1 MRLWI
6 RGFMCF
12 SLYALVSCTVSLPQ
26 QSQIKNIKT
35 VPNMEHSIKKSLD
48 KKEIFSKGNWPNK
61 QWWLSYNTPE
71 LNTLVTEALANNP
84 SIHEIKS
91 RIEVAKQQ
99 AIVTRSLLAPLVYF
113 NARETRQYVSE
124 NGLYRAFNHTFPL
137 NARLLD
143 LSLSFTYEF
152 DFWGKNRNLFYAAL
166 GEAKVREAEAAEVEL
181 ITSTAIAQAFFAY
194 KTNLI
199 RKNLYT
205 QLIEVRQKIAKLQ
218 NLMVKKGLSSEL
230 PALETSEKLLESQK
244 LLSSITDELTANKH
258 LINTLA
264 GRGPEDHLL
273 IKSTLPS
280 LPKTL
285 NIPKILPLDFLAR
298 RPDLMAQIWRAKAL
312 AYKTGAAMAEYY
324 PDINLAGLIG
334 LESTS
339 WRKLLDL
346 SSGTALIRPALQ
358 LPIFTAG
365 AIKANINATKAQFD
379 AAIDAYNNLLL
390 FSTQEVLDVLAFAQD
405 VYQQKLEQK
414 QVVQY
419 AKQRYQLSS
428 LRQKKGLDS
437 LFDLYFLQEEVI
449 QKELVDVTLLY
460 NQYLASIKLT
470 RALGGGYYQNTIPL
484 VKNS

>member
-1 MRLWI
+1 MRLWVK
-6 RGFMCF
+6 GFTCF
-12 SLYALVSCTVSLPQ
+12 SIYSLVSCTISLPQ
-26 QSQIKNIKT
+26 QSQIKNIKP
-35 VPNMEHSIKKSLD
+35 VPSMERSIKKSFQ
-48 KKEIFSKGNWPNK
+48 KKEFFSEGKWPNK
-61 QWWLSYNTPE
+61 QWWLTYNSSE
-71 LNTLVTEALANNP
+71 LSVLVTEALANNP
-84 SIHEIKS
+84 SIHEIKN

-99 AIVTRSLLAPLVYF
+99 AIVTRSLLAPLVFF
-113 NARETRQYVSE
+113 NAHENRQYVSE

-166 GEAKVREAEAAEVEL
+166 GEAKVREAETAEVEL
-181 ITSTAIAQAFFAY
+181 ITSTAMAQAFFAY
-194 KTNLI
+194 KTNLV
-199 RKNLYT
+199 RKKLYT
-205 QLIEVRQKIAKLQ
+205 QLIEVRQKIANLQ
-218 NLMVKKGLSSEL
+218 NILVQKGLSSKL

-244 LLSSITDELTANKH
+244 LLSSITDELTADKH

-264 GRGPEDHLL
+264 GRGPDTPLL
-273 IKSTLPS
+273 IKSNLPP

-285 NIPKILPLDFLAR
+285 NIPRILPLDFLAR

-339 WRKLLDL
+339 WRKFLDL
-346 SSGTALIRPALQ
+346 SSGTAAIRPALQ

-365 AIKANINATKAQFD
+365 AIRANINATKAQFD
-379 AAIDAYNNLLL
+379 AAIEAYNNLLL

-405 VYQQKLEQK
+405 VYQQKAEQK
-414 QVVQY
+414 QVVEY
-419 AKQRYQLSS
+419 AKQRYQLSY
-428 LRQKKGLDS
+428 LRQQKGLDS
-437 LFDLYFLQEEVI
+437 LFNLYFLQEEVI
-449 QKELVDVTLLY
+449 QKELVDITLLY

-470 RALGGGYYQNTIPL
+470 RALGGGYYQKTIPL

>member
-1 MRLWI
+1 M
-6 RGFMCF
+6 
-12 SLYALVSCTVSLPQ
+12 
-26 QSQIKNIKT
+26 KN
-35 VPNMEHSIKKSLD
+35 VPKMEHSIKKSLQ
-48 KKEIFSKGNWPNK
+48 KKEIFSKGKWPNK

-71 LNTLVTEALANNP
+71 LNTLVAEALTNNP
-84 SIHEIKS
+84 SIHQIKS

-99 AIVTRSLLAPLVYF
+99 AIVTRSILSPLVFF
-113 NARETRQYVSE
+113 NAHENRQYVSE

-152 DFWGKNRNLFYAAL
+152 DFWGQNRNLFYAAL
-166 GEAKVREAEAAEVEL
+166 GEAKAQEAEAAEVEL
-181 ITSTAIAQAFFAY
+181 ITSTAIAQAYFAY
-194 KTNLI
+194 KTNLV
-199 RKNLYT
+199 RKQLYT
-205 QLIEVRQKIAKLQ
+205 QLINVRQKIATLQ
-218 NLMVKKGLSSEL
+218 NLLVRKGLSSKL

-244 LLSSITDELTANKH
+244 LLSSINDELTTNKH

-264 GRGPEDHLL
+264 GRGPDNPLL
-273 IKSTLPS
+273 INATLPS

-285 NIPKILPLDFLAR
+285 NVPQILPLDFLAR

-324 PDINLAGLIG
+324 PNINLVGLIG

-339 WRKLLDL
+339 WRKFFDL
-346 SSGTALIRPALQ
+346 ASGTAAIRPAFQ

-365 AIKANINATKAQFD
+365 AIRANIKATKAQFD
-379 AAIDAYNNLLL
+379 AAIDAYNNSLLY
-390 FSTQEVLDVLAFAQD
+390 STQEVLDVLAFAED
-405 VYQQKLEQK
+405 IYQQKIEQK
-414 QVVQY
+414 KVVEY
-419 AKQRYQLSS
+419 AKQRYELSY
-428 LRQKKGLDS
+428 LRQQKGLDS

-449 QKELVDVTLLY
+449 QKKLVDVTLLY

-470 RALGGGYYQNTIPL
+470 KALGGGYYQNTIPL

>member
-6 RGFMCF
+6 RGFIFF
-12 SLYALVSCTVSLPQ
+12 SLYPLVSCTISLPH

-35 VPNMEHSIKKSLD
+35 VPSMKHSIEKSLQ
-48 KKEIFSKGNWPNK
+48 KKEIFSRGNWPNNH
-61 QWWLSYNTPE
+61 WWLSYNTPE
-71 LNTLVTEALANNP
+71 LNVLVTGALANNP
-84 SIHEIKS
+84 SIHEIKK
-91 RIEVAKQQ
+91 RIEVAQQQ
-99 AIVTRSLLAPLVYF
+99 AIVTRSLLSPLVFF
-113 NARETRQYVSE
+113 NAHENRQYVSE
-124 NGLYRAFNHTFPL
+124 NGLYRAFNHNFPL
-137 NARLLD
+137 NVRLLD

-181 ITSTAIAQAFFAY
+181 ITSTALAQTFFAY

-199 RKNLYT
+199 RKKLFS

-218 NLMVKKGLSSEL
+218 NLMVRKGLSSKL

-244 LLSSITDELTANKH
+244 LLSSITEELTANKH
-258 LINTLA
+258 LINILA
-264 GRGPEDHLL
+264 GRGPDEHLS
-273 IKSTLPS
+273 IKPTLPS

-312 AYKTGAAMAEYY
+312 AYRAGAAMAEYY

-339 WRKLLDL
+339 WRKFFDL
-346 SSGTALIRPALQ
+346 SSGTAAIRPALQ

-379 AAIDAYNNLLL
+379 AAIEAYNSLLL
-390 FSTQEVLDVLAFAQD
+390 FSTQEVLDVLAFAENI
-405 VYQQKLEQK
+405 YQQKIEQK
-414 QVVQY
+414 QVVEY

-484 VKNS
+484 VNNS

>member
-6 RGFMCF
+6 RGFTCF
-12 SLYALVSCTVSLPQ
+12 SLYTLVSCTVSLPQ
-26 QSQIKNIKT
+26 QSQIKNLKT
-35 VPNMEHSIKKSLD
+35 VPAMEHSINKSLQ
-48 KKEIFSKGNWPNK
+48 KKEIFSEGKWPNK
-61 QWWLSYNTPE
+61 QWWLSYNNPE
-71 LNTLVTEALANNP
+71 LNALVTEALANNP
-84 SIHEIKS
+84 SIHEIKN
-91 RIEVAKQQ
+91 RIKVAKQQ
-99 AIVTRSLLAPLVYF
+99 AIVTRSLLAPLVFF
-113 NARETRQYVSE
+113 NADENRQYVSE

-152 DFWGKNRNLFYAAL
+152 DFWGKNRNLFYSAL

-194 KTNLI
+194 KTNLV
-199 RKNLYT
+199 RKKLFT
-205 QLIEVRQKIAKLQ
+205 QLIEVRQKTAKLQ
-218 NLMVKKGLSSEL
+218 NILVQKGLSSKL

-244 LLSSITDELTANKH
+244 LLSSITDELTADKH

-264 GRGPEDHLL
+264 GRGPDTPLL

-324 PDINLAGLIG
+324 PNINLAGLIG

-339 WRKLLDL
+339 WRKFLDL
-346 SSGTALIRPALQ
+346 SSGTAAIRPALQ

-365 AIKANINATKAQFD
+365 AIRANINATKAQFD

-390 FSTQEVLDVLAFAQD
+390 FSTQEVLDVLAFAED

-414 QVVQY
+414 QVVEF
-419 AKQRYQLSS
+419 AKQRYQLSY
-428 LRQKKGLDS
+428 LRQQKGLDS

-470 RALGGGYYQNTIPL
+470 RALGGGYYQKTIPL

>member
-1 MRLWI
+1 MRFWI
-6 RGFMCF
+6 RGFICF
-12 SLYALVSCTVSLPQ
+12 SFYTLISCTVSLPQ

-35 VPNMEHSIKKSLD
+35 VPHMEHSIKKSLQ
-48 KKEIFSKGNWPNK
+48 KKEIFSKGKWPNK

-91 RIEVAKQQ
+91 RIEVAKQR
-99 AIVTRSLLAPLVYF
+99 AIVTRSLLAPLVFF
-113 NARETRQYVSE
+113 NAHENRQYVSK
-124 NGLYRAFNHTFPL
+124 NGLYRAFNPNFPL

-166 GEAKVREAEAAEVEL
+166 GEAKVQEAEAAEVEL
-181 ITSTAIAQAFFAY
+181 ITSTAIAQAYFAY
-194 KTNLI
+194 KTNLV
-199 RKNLYT
+199 RKKLYE
-205 QLIEVRQKIAKLQ
+205 QLIEVRQKITKLQ
-218 NLMVKKGLSSEL
+218 KLLVQKGLSSKL

-244 LLSSITDELTANKH
+244 LLSSITNELSVNKH

-264 GRGPEDHLL
+264 GRGADDPLL
-273 IKSTLPS
+273 INSTLPS

-285 NIPKILPLDFLAR
+285 NIPQILPLDFLAR

-324 PDINLAGLIG
+324 PDFNLVGLIG

-339 WRKLLDL
+339 WRKLFDL
-346 SSGTALIRPALQ
+346 SSGTAAIRPALQ

-365 AIKANINATKAQFD
+365 AIRANIKATKAQFD

-390 FSTQEVLDVLAFAQD
+390 YSTQEVLDVLAFAED
-405 VYQQKLEQK
+405 IYQQKIEQK
-414 QVVQY
+414 KVVEY
-419 AKQRYQLSS
+419 TKQRYQLSY
-428 LRQKKGLDS
+428 LRQQKGLDS

-449 QKELVDVTLLY
+449 QKELVDVILLY

-470 RALGGGYYQNTIPL
+470 KVLGGGYHQNTIPL